1 MAGLFDKSL
10 QTGKRFESLNGRK
23 KMEHKKAGCPGR
35 QKYLS
40 GKRILP
46 KPISKD
52 TNIVDVI
59 DSMDA
64 YNGGRLRAA
73 CHLLRDKYSQED
85 VTVGLSLA
93 GALTP
98 AGLGPSTIIP
108 LMNHGFVDW
117 LTATGANMYHDM
129 HFAFNLPMFRGS
141 HNVDDADLRDKGV
154 TRIYDILF
162 DYEDVLMETDRR
174 LREILVRPEFQ
185 KEMGTR
191 EFYYHLG
198 KILNEYEKKNK
209 LGEVSVLAAAY
220 RNGIPVFTSSPG
232 DSTIGMN
239 VAGLELLAQA
249 SGLQDL
255 FKLKINPSIDVND
268 STAII
273 LNAKNYEKGKT
284 GVILIGGGSPKNFML
299 QTEPQIQEVLMIPEV
314 GQDYDINITDARP
327 DTGGLSGAPPS
338 EAASWGKIDP
348 TKLDETVTAYLDVTV
363 AFPIMTAYTIQTT
376 KPKKQKRLY
385 DRGQE
390 LREKLIKSYLE
401 NNKEV
406 EKLKELIR
414 KLS

>member
-1 MAGLFDKSL
+1 MKNNK
-10 QTGKRFESLNGRK
+10 QQ
-23 KMEHKKAGCPGR
+23 CPGKA
-35 QKYLS
+35 KYLA

-46 KPISKD
+46 QPITEKTD
-52 TNIVDVI
+52 IVKLI
-59 DSMDA
+59 DNMDA

-73 CHLLRDKYSQED
+73 CHLLRDRYSKED

-117 LTATGANMYHDM
+117 MTATGANMYHDI
-129 HFAFNLPMFRGS
+129 HFAFNLPMHRGS
-141 HNVDDADLRDKGV
+141 HTVDDADLRAKGI

-174 LREILVRPEFQ
+174 LREILTRPEFQ

-191 EFYYHLG
+191 EFYHHLG
-198 KILNEYEKKNK
+198 KIVNELEEKDN
-209 LGEVSVLAAAY
+209 LGQVSILAAAY

-239 VAGLELLAQA
+239 VAGLELLAEA
-249 SGLQDL
+249 AGLKSL
-255 FKLKINPSIDVND
+255 FKLKINPSMDVND
-268 STAII
+268 STAIV
-273 LNAKNYEKGKT
+273 LNAKRYEKGKT
-284 GVILIGGGSPKNFML
+284 AVILIGGGSPKNFML
-299 QTEPQIQEVLMIPEV
+299 QTEPQIQEVLMIPEM

-338 EAASWGKIDP
+338 EAASWWKIDP
-348 TKLDETVTAYLDVTV
+348 TKLDETVTAYLDATV
-363 AFPIMTAYTIQTT
+363 AFPLMTAYTIQTT
-376 KPKKQKRLY
+376 KPKKLKRLY

-390 LREKLIKSYLE
+390 LHEKLIKSYLE

-406 EKLKELIR
+406 EKLKSLIK

>member
-1 MAGLFDKSL
+1 
-10 QTGKRFESLNGRK
+10 
-23 KMEHKKAGCPGR
+23 MEHNKSNCPHKA
-35 QKYLS
+35 KYLS

-46 KPISKD
+46 QPIDKNTD
-52 TNIVDVI
+52 ITKLI
-59 DSMDA
+59 DNLDA
-64 YNGGRLRAA
+64 YNGGRMRAA
-73 CHLLRDKYSQED
+73 CHLMRDRYSKED

-98 AGLGPSTIIP
+98 AGLGLSTIIP

-117 LTATGANMYHDM
+117 IVATGANMYHDI
-129 HFAFNLPMFRGS
+129 HYALNLPMFRGS
-141 HNVDDADLRDKGV
+141 HNVDDVDLRDKGI

-191 EFYYHLG
+191 EFYYLLG
-198 KILNEYEKKNK
+198 KILSELEQKNN
-209 LGEVSVLAAAY
+209 LGQVSILAAAY

-239 VAGLELLAQA
+239 VAGLELLAEA
-249 SGLQDL
+249 KGLKDK

-268 STAII
+268 STAIV
-273 LNAKNYEKGKT
+273 LNAKRYEKGKT
-284 GVILIGGGSPKNFML
+284 GVILIGGGSPKNFVL
-299 QTEPQIQEVLMIPEV
+299 QTEPQIQEVLMIPEL

-327 DTGGLSGAPPS
+327 DTGGLSGASPS

-348 TKLDETVTAYLDVTV
+348 KQLEETVTAYLDVTL
-363 AFPIMTAYTIQTT
+363 AFPILTAYTIQNTN
-376 KPKKQKRLY
+376 PKKQKRLY
-385 DRGQE
+385 DRGEE
-390 LREKLIKSYLE
+390 LRKKLIESYLE

-406 EKLKELIR
+406 EQLKTLINKLPV
-414 KLS
+414 

>member
-1 MAGLFDKSL
+1 MAKHKLS
-10 QTGKRFESLNGRK
+10 RS
-23 KMEHKKAGCPGR
+23 KKAE
-35 QKYLS
+35 YLS

-46 KPISKD
+46 EPISKATD
-52 TNIVDVI
+52 IVKLI
-59 DSMDA
+59 DNMDA

-73 CHLLRDKYSQED
+73 CHLLRDRYSQED

-98 AGLGPSTIIP
+98 AGLGPSAIIP

-117 LTATGANMYHDM
+117 LSATGANMYHDL
-129 HFAFNLPMFRGS
+129 HFAFNLPMHRGS
-141 HNVDDADLRDKGV
+141 HTVDDADLREKGV

-191 EFYYHLG
+191 EFYHHLG
-198 KILNEYEKKNK
+198 KILNDLEEKNK
-209 LGEVSVLAAAY
+209 LGQVSVLAAAY

-239 VAGLELLAQA
+239 VAGLELLAEA
-249 SGLQDL
+249 SGTQDL

-273 LNAKNYEKGKT
+273 LNAKKYENGKT
-284 GVILIGGGSPKNFML
+284 AVILIGGGSPKNFML
-299 QTEPQIQEVLMIPEV
+299 QTEPQIQEVLMIPEA

-348 TKLDETVTAYLDVTV
+348 TKLEETVTAYLDATV
-363 AFPIMTAYTIQTT
+363 ALPIMVAYVLQTT
-376 KPKKQKRLY
+376 RPKKQKRLY
-385 DRGQE
+385 YRAKE
-390 LREKLIKSYLE
+390 LHEKLVKSYLE
-401 NNKEV
+401 NNTEV
-406 EKLKELIR
+406 EKLKKLIK
-414 KLS
+414 KLNAESETERI

>member
-1 MAGLFDKSL
+1 MKHDKP
-10 QTGKRFESLNGRK
+10 
-23 KMEHKKAGCPGR
+23 GCPGKK
-35 QKYLS
+35 QYLS

-52 TNIVDVI
+52 TNIVSLVDN
-59 DSMDA
+59 MDA

-73 CHLLRDKYSQED
+73 CQLLKDRYSQED
-85 VTVGLSLA
+85 VTIGLSLA

-98 AGLGPSTIIP
+98 AGLGPSTVIP

-117 LTATGANMYHDM
+117 ITATGANMYHDL
-129 HFAFNLPMFRGS
+129 HFAFDLPMHRGS
-141 HNVDDADLRDKGV
+141 HSVDDADLRDKGV

-162 DYEDVLMETDRR
+162 DFEDVLMETDRL
-174 LREILVRPEFQ
+174 LRRMLLRQEFQ

-191 EFYYHLG
+191 EFYHLLG
-198 KILNEYEKKNK
+198 KVVNEFEQKNN
-209 LGEVSVLAAAY
+209 LGEVSIVAAAY

-239 VAGLELLAQA
+239 IAGLELLAEA
-249 SGLQDL
+249 AGLQDH

-273 LNAKNYEKGKT
+273 LNAKLYEKGKT
-284 GVILIGGGSPKNFML
+284 AVILIGGGSPKNFLL
-299 QTEPQIQEVLMIPEV
+299 QTEPQIQEILMIPEV
-314 GQDYDINITDARP
+314 GQDYDINVTDARP
-327 DTGGLSGAPPS
+327 DTGGLSGASPS

-348 TKLDETVTAYLDVTV
+348 TKLDEAVTAYLDVTV
-363 AFPIMTAYTIQTT
+363 AFPIMTAYAIQTT

-385 DRGQE
+385 ERGEE
-390 LREKLIKSYLE
+390 LRKKLIKSYLE

-406 EKLKELIR
+406 EELKNLMKKLQA
-414 KLS
+414 

>member
-1 MAGLFDKSL
+1 MGHSSKHHSDRH
-10 QTGKRFESLNGRK
+10 T
-23 KMEHKKAGCPGR
+23 
-35 QKYLS
+35 YLS

-46 KPISKD
+46 KPISESSD
-52 TNIVDVI
+52 IAGVI
-59 DSMDA
+59 DNMDA

-73 CHLLRDKYSQED
+73 CQLLRTKYSADD
-85 VTVGLSLA
+85 VTIGLSIA

-117 LTATGANMYHDM
+117 MVSTGANMYHDL
-129 HFAFNLPMFRGS
+129 HFAFDMPLFRGT
-141 HNVDDADLRDKGV
+141 HTVDDADLRDKGV

-162 DYEDVLMETDRR
+162 DYQDVLMATDRI
-174 LREILVRPEFQ
+174 LRMIMLRPEFQ

-191 EFYYHLG
+191 EFYHHLG
-198 KILNEYEKKNK
+198 KVVNDYEEKNN
-209 LGEVSVLAAAY
+209 LGQVSVLAAAY

-239 VAGLELLAQA
+239 VAGLELLADA
-249 SGLQDL
+249 AGLRDH
-255 FKLKINPSIDVND
+255 FRLKINPSLDVND

-273 LNAKNYEKGKT
+273 LNAKRNEHGKT
-284 GVILIGGGSPKNFML
+284 GVLLIGGGSPKNFLL

-348 TKLDETVTAYLDVTV
+348 TKLDETVTAYVDVTV
-363 AFPIMTAYTIQTT
+363 AFPLLVAYVLQTT
-376 KPKKQKRLY
+376 KPKNLKRLY
-385 DRGQE
+385 DRGEE
-390 LREKLIKSYLE
+390 LRATLVGAYLE
-401 NNKEV
+401 NNAEV
-406 EKLKELIR
+406 DELKGLMKKL
-414 KLS
+414 

>member
-1 MAGLFDKSL
+1 
-10 QTGKRFESLNGRK
+10 
-23 KMEHKKAGCPGR
+23 MEHHKSNCPSK

-46 KPISKD
+46 QPISEGTD
-52 TNIVDVI
+52 IVKLI
-59 DSMDA
+59 DNMDA

-73 CHLLRDKYSQED
+73 CHLLKDKYSQQD

-117 LTATGANMYHDM
+117 MTATGANMYHDI

-141 HNVDDADLRDKGV
+141 HNVNDADLRDKGV

-198 KILNEYEKKNK
+198 KILSKYEQKNK
-209 LGEVSVLAAAY
+209 LGEVSILAAAY

-249 SGLQDL
+249 SGLLDK
-255 FKLKINPSIDVND
+255 FKLKINSSIDVND

-273 LNAKNYEKGKT
+273 LNAKRYEKGKT

-348 TKLDETVTAYLDVTV
+348 TKLEETVTAYLDVTA
-363 AFPIMTAYTIQTT
+363 AFPLMVAYTIQTT
-376 KPKKQKRLY
+376 KPKRLKRLY

-406 EKLKELIR
+406 EKLKSLIK
-414 KLS
+414 KLGA

>member
-1 MAGLFDKSL
+1 MK
-10 QTGKRFESLNGRK
+10 KRNS
-23 KMEHKKAGCPGR
+23 ACPGKN
-35 QKYLS
+35 KYLC

-46 KPISKD
+46 SPITRKTD
-52 TNIVDVI
+52 IVRLI
-59 DSMDA
+59 DNLDA

-73 CHLLRDKYSQED
+73 CQLLRNKYSQKD

-98 AGLGPSTIIP
+98 AGLGPSAVIP

-117 LTATGANMYHDM
+117 LTATGANMYHDL
-129 HFAFNLPMFRGS
+129 HFALNLPMHRGS
-141 HNVDDADLRDKGV
+141 HTVDDADLRAKGV

-174 LREILVRPEFQ
+174 LRRILLRPEFQ

-191 EFYYHLG
+191 EFYHHLG
-198 KILNEYEKKNK
+198 KVMDEFERKNR
-209 LGEVSVLAAAY
+209 LGQVSIVAAAY

-239 VAGLELLAQA
+239 VAGLELLAEA
-249 SGLQDL
+249 AGLRHL

-273 LNAKNYEKGKT
+273 LNAKLYERGKT

-348 TKLDETVTAYLDVTV
+348 TKLEETVTAYLDVTL
-363 AFPIMTAYTIQTT
+363 AFPLMVAYVIQTAR
-376 KPKKQKRLY
+376 PKKLKRLY
-385 DRGQE
+385 DRGPE
-390 LREKLIKSYLE
+390 LHKKLIRSYLE
-401 NNKEV
+401 NNREV
-406 EKLKELIR
+406 NQLKSLIR
-414 KLS
+414 KLPV

>member
-1 MAGLFDKSL
+1 MARHK
-10 QTGKRFESLNGRK
+10 LN
-23 KMEHKKAGCPGR
+23 CPGKA
-35 QKYLS
+35 KYLS

-46 KPISKD
+46 EPISKTTD
-52 TNIVDVI
+52 IVKVVDN
-59 DSMDA
+59 MDA

-73 CHLLRDKYSQED
+73 CHLLRDRYSHED
-85 VTVGLSLA
+85 VTIGLSLA

-98 AGLGPSTIIP
+98 AGLGPSAIIP

-117 LTATGANMYHDM
+117 ITATGANMYHDI
-129 HFAFNLPMFRGS
+129 HYALNLPMFRGS
-141 HNVDDADLRDKGV
+141 HTVDDADLREKGV

-191 EFYYHLG
+191 EFYHHLG
-198 KILNEYEKKNK
+198 KILNDLEEKNK
-209 LGEVSVLAAAY
+209 LGQVSILAAAY
-220 RNGIPVFTSSPG
+220 RLGIPVFTSSPG

-239 VAGLELLAQA
+239 VAGLELLAEA
-249 SGLQDL
+249 SGLGDL

-273 LNAKNYEKGKT
+273 LNAKKYENGKT

-299 QTEPQIQEVLMIPEV
+299 QTEPQIQEVLMIPEA
-314 GQDYDINITDARP
+314 GQDYDINVTDARP

-363 AFPIMTAYTIQTT
+363 ALPIMAAYAIQTT
-376 KPKKQKRLY
+376 RPKKQKRLY
-385 DRGQE
+385 DRGDE
-390 LREKLIKSYLE
+390 LHKKLIKSYLE

-406 EKLKELIR
+406 EKLKKLIS
-414 KLS
+414 KLSA

>member
-1 MAGLFDKSL
+1 
-10 QTGKRFESLNGRK
+10 
-23 KMEHKKAGCPGR
+23 MEHKKEECLGKG
-35 QKYLS
+35 KYLA
-40 GKRILP
+40 GKRVLP
-46 KPISKD
+46 RPISKSSD
-52 TNIVDVI
+52 IKAII
-59 DSMDA
+59 DNMDA

-73 CHLLRDKYSQED
+73 CQLLHDKYSHED
-85 VTVGLSLA
+85 VTIGMSLA

-117 LTATGANMYHDM
+117 MTATGANMYHDL

-174 LREILVRPEFQ
+174 LRKIMLQPEFQ

-191 EFYYHLG
+191 EFYHHLG
-198 KILNEYEKKNK
+198 KVINEYEQKNN
-209 LGEVSVLAAAY
+209 LGEVSIIAAAY
-220 RNGIPVFTSSPG
+220 RNSIPIFTSSPG

-239 VAGLELLAQA
+239 VAGLELLAEA
-249 SGLQDL
+249 AGLQDK

-273 LNAKNYEKGKT
+273 LNAKKYEKGKT

-299 QTEPQIQEVLMIPEV
+299 QTEPQIQEVLMIPEA

-348 TKLDETVTAYLDVTV
+348 TKLEETVTAYIDVTV
-363 AFPIMTAYTIQTT
+363 AFPLMVAYVLQTT
-376 KPKKQKRLY
+376 KPKKLKRLY

-390 LREKLIKSYLE
+390 LREKLSKSYLE

-406 EKLKELIR
+406 EELRTLIKR
-414 KLS
+414 LSS

>member
-1 MAGLFDKSL
+1 MKDHKS
-10 QTGKRFESLNGRK
+10 N
-23 KMEHKKAGCPGR
+23 CPGKA
-35 QKYLS
+35 KYLA

-46 KPISKD
+46 KPIGKD
-52 TNIVDVI
+52 TDVVKLI
-59 DSMDA
+59 DNMDA

-73 CHLLRDKYSQED
+73 CHLLRDRFSQED

-117 LTATGANMYHDM
+117 MTATGANMYHDL
-129 HFAFNLPMFRGS
+129 HYAFNLPMFRGS
-141 HNVDDADLRDKGV
+141 HNVDDADLRAKGV

-174 LREILVRPEFQ
+174 LRAILVRPEFQ

-198 KILNEYEKKNK
+198 KIVNELEQKNN
-209 LGEVSVLAAAY
+209 LGEVSILAAAY

-239 VAGLELLAQA
+239 VAGIELLAEA
-249 SGLQDL
+249 AGLQDL

-268 STAII
+268 STAIV
-273 LNAKNYEKGKT
+273 LNAKRYEKGKAA
-284 GVILIGGGSPKNFML
+284 VILIGGGSPKNFML
-299 QTEPQIQEVLMIPEV
+299 QTEPQIQEVLMIPEM

-327 DTGGLSGAPPS
+327 DTGGLSGASPS

-348 TKLDETVTAYLDVTV
+348 TKLEETVTAYLDVTV
-363 AFPIMTAYTIQTT
+363 AFPLMTAYTIQAA
-376 KPKKQKRLY
+376 KPKKLKRLY
-385 DRGQE
+385 DRGDE
-390 LREKLIKSYLE
+390 LRQKLIESYLE

-406 EKLKELIR
+406 EKLKGLIR
-414 KLS
+414 KL

>member
-1 MAGLFDKSL
+1 MKHDKS
-10 QTGKRFESLNGRK
+10 N
-23 KMEHKKAGCPGR
+23 CPGTPPH
-35 QKYLS
+35 QSIGVGGKEKYLS

-46 KPISKD
+46 KPITED
-52 TNIVDVI
+52 TDIEKLI
-59 DSMDA
+59 DNMDA

-73 CHLLRDKYSQED
+73 CLLLKDRYSQED

-117 LTATGANMYHDM
+117 ITATGANMYHDL

-141 HNVDDADLRDKGV
+141 HNVDDADLRAKGV

-191 EFYYHLG
+191 EFYHHLG
-198 KILNEYEKKNK
+198 KIVNELEEKDN
-209 LGEVSVLAAAY
+209 LGQVSILAAAY

-239 VAGLELLAQA
+239 VAGLELLAEA
-249 SGLQDL
+249 AGLKSL
-255 FKLKINPSIDVND
+255 FKLKINPSMDVND
-268 STAII
+268 STAIV
-273 LNAKNYEKGKT
+273 LNAKRYEKGKT
-284 GVILIGGGSPKNFML
+284 AVILIGGGSPKNFML
-299 QTEPQIQEVLMIPEV
+299 QTEPQIQEVLMIPEM

-348 TKLDETVTAYLDVTV
+348 TKLDETVTAYLDATV
-363 AFPIMTAYTIQTT
+363 AFPLMTAYTIQTT
-376 KPKKQKRLY
+376 KPKKLKRLY

-390 LREKLIKSYLE
+390 LHEKLIKSYLE

-406 EKLKELIR
+406 EKLKSLIK

>member
-1 MAGLFDKSL
+1 MK
-10 QTGKRFESLNGRK
+10 KRKE
-23 KMEHKKAGCPGR
+23 CPGKM
-35 QKYLS
+35 KYLS

-46 KPISKD
+46 KPISAETD
-52 TNIVDVI
+52 IVRLI
-59 DSMDA
+59 DNMDA

-73 CHLLRDKYSQED
+73 CHLLKERYSKRD

-98 AGLGPSTIIP
+98 AGLGPSAIIP

-117 LTATGANMYHDM
+117 ITATGANMYHDL
-129 HFAFNLPMFRGS
+129 HYAFNLPLFRGS
-141 HNVDDADLRDKGV
+141 HQVDDTDLRDKGV

-162 DYEDVLMETDRR
+162 DYEDVLMETDRK
-174 LREILVRPEFQ
+174 LRKIMLLPEFQ

-191 EFYYHLG
+191 EFYFLLG
-198 KILNEYEKKNK
+198 KVMDAYEKKNRT
-209 LGEVSVLAAAY
+209 GEVSIVAAAY
-220 RNGIPVFTSSPG
+220 RNGIPIFTSSPG

-239 VAGLELLAQA
+239 VAGLELLAETK
-249 SGLQDL
+249 GLQDA

-273 LNAKNYEKGKT
+273 LNAKRYEKGKT

-363 AFPIMTAYTIQTT
+363 ALPLMVAYVVQTAR
-376 KPKKQKRLY
+376 PKKQKRLY
-385 DRGQE
+385 YRGQE
-390 LREKLIKSYLE
+390 LRKKLAASYLE
-401 NNKEV
+401 NNKEIAQLTKV
-406 EKLKELIR
+406 MKALR
-414 KLS
+414 G

>member
-1 MAGLFDKSL
+1 
-10 QTGKRFESLNGRK
+10 
-23 KMEHKKAGCPGR
+23 MEHKKSGCPGKA
-35 QKYLS
+35 KYLA

-46 KPISKD
+46 KPTSKD
-52 TNIVDVI
+52 TSIVSLI
-59 DSMDA
+59 DNMDA

-73 CHLLRDKYSQED
+73 CHLLRDRYSQED

-117 LTATGANMYHDM
+117 IVATGANMYHDI
-129 HFAFNLPMFRGS
+129 HYAFNLPMFRGT
-141 HNVDDADLRDKGV
+141 HTVDDADLKAKGV

-174 LREILVRPEFQ
+174 LREILIRPEFQ

-191 EFYYHLG
+191 EFYHLLG
-198 KILNEYEKKNK
+198 KILSDLEEKHN
-209 LGEVSVLAAAY
+209 LGQVSILAAAY

-239 VAGLELLAQA
+239 VAGLELLAEA
-249 SGLQDL
+249 SGLLDK

-273 LNAKNYEKGKT
+273 LNAKTYEKGKT
-284 GVILIGGGSPKNFML
+284 GVILIGGGSPKNFVL

-348 TKLDETVTAYLDVTV
+348 TKLEETVTAYLDVTV
-363 AFPIMTAYTIQTT
+363 AFPMMAAYAIQAA
-376 KPKKQKRLY
+376 KPKKLKRLY
-385 DRGQE
+385 DRADE
-390 LREKLIKSYLE
+390 LHKKLIESYLE

-406 EKLKELIR
+406 DKLRGLIR
-414 KLS
+414 KLD

>member
-1 MAGLFDKSL
+1 MKHNKSD
-10 QTGKRFESLNGRK
+10 
-23 KMEHKKAGCPGR
+23 CPGPLKGEVSPASPR
-35 QKYLS
+35 LGEAGPKADKAKYLS

-46 KPISKD
+46 KPIGRD
-52 TNIVDVI
+52 TDIVKLI
-59 DSMDA
+59 DNMDA

-73 CHLLRDKYSQED
+73 CHLLKDRYSQDD
-85 VTVGLSLA
+85 VTIGLSLA

-117 LTATGANMYHDM
+117 IVATGANMYHDL
-129 HFAFNLPMFRGS
+129 HYAFNLPMHRGS
-141 HNVDDADLRDKGV
+141 HTVDDVDLRAKGI

-191 EFYYHLG
+191 EFYHHLG
-198 KILNEYEKKNK
+198 KIVSELEEKNN
-209 LGEVSVLAAAY
+209 LGQVSILAAAY

-239 VAGLELLAQA
+239 VAGIELLAEA
-249 SGLQDL
+249 AGLRDK

-268 STAII
+268 STAIV
-273 LNAKNYEKGKT
+273 LNAKRYEKGKT
-284 GVILIGGGSPKNFML
+284 AVILIGGGSPKNFML
-299 QTEPQIQEVLMIPEV
+299 QTEPQIQEVLMIPEL

-348 TKLDETVTAYLDVTV
+348 TKLEETVTAYLDVTV

-376 KPKKQKRLY
+376 KPKKLKRLY
-385 DRGQE
+385 DRGDE
-390 LREKLIKSYLE
+390 LHKKLIESYLE

-406 EKLKELIR
+406 EKLKGLIR
-414 KLS
+414 KL

>member
-1 MAGLFDKSL
+1 MEHHKKDCPGKDKYL
-10 QTGKRFESLNGRK
+10 NGKRV
-23 KMEHKKAGCPGR
+23 
-35 QKYLS
+35 
-40 GKRILP
+40 LP
-46 KPISKD
+46 QPISKD
-52 TNIVDVI
+52 SNLAAII
-59 DSMDA
+59 DNMDA

-73 CHLLRDKYSQED
+73 CQLLKDKYSQED
-85 VTVGLSLA
+85 VTIGLSIA

-129 HFAFNLPMFRGS
+129 HFALNMPLYRGS

-162 DYEDVLMETDRR
+162 DYQDVLMETDKI
-174 LREILVRPEFQ
+174 LRKIMLRPEFQ

-191 EFYYHLG
+191 EFYHHLG
-198 KILNEYEKKNK
+198 KVLNDIEHQSNI
-209 LGEVSVLAAAY
+209 GQVSVLAAAY

-239 VAGLELLAQA
+239 IAGVELLAEA
-249 SGLQDL
+249 SGLLDK

-273 LNAKNYEKGKT
+273 LNAKQYEKGKT

-299 QTEPQIQEVLMIPEV
+299 QTEPQIQEVLMIPEA

-348 TKLDETVTAYLDVTV
+348 TKLEETVTAYVDVTV
-363 AFPIMTAYTIQTT
+363 AFPLMTAYVLQTT

-401 NNKEV
+401 NNKEI
-406 EKLKELIR
+406 EELKGLMR
-414 KLS
+414 KLSA

>member
-1 MAGLFDKSL
+1 MKHDKPNCPS
-10 QTGKRFESLNGRK
+10 
-23 KMEHKKAGCPGR
+23 KA
-35 QKYLS
+35 KYLA

-46 KPISKD
+46 TPISKD
-52 TNIVDVI
+52 TDIVSLVDN
-59 DSMDA
+59 MDA

-73 CHLLRDKYSQED
+73 CHLLRDRYSKED
-85 VTVGLSLA
+85 VTIGLSIA

-98 AGLGPSTIIP
+98 AGLGLSTIIP

-117 LTATGANMYHDM
+117 LSATGANMYHDL
-129 HFAFNLPMFRGS
+129 HYAFNLPMFRGS
-141 HNVDDADLRDKGV
+141 HNVDDADLRAKGV

-162 DYEDVLMETDRR
+162 DYEDVLMETDRI
-174 LREILVRPEFQ
+174 LREILIRPEFQ

-191 EFYYHLG
+191 EFYHHLG
-198 KILNEYEKKNK
+198 KILDEYEKKNN
-209 LGEVSVLAAAY
+209 LGQVSVLAAAY

-239 VAGLELLAQA
+239 IAGVELLAEA
-249 SGLQDL
+249 KGLKDK
-255 FKLKINPSIDVND
+255 FKLKINSSIDVND
-268 STAII
+268 STAIV
-273 LNAKNYEKGKT
+273 LNAKRYEKGKT

-299 QTEPQIQEVLMIPEV
+299 QTEPQIQEVLMIPEA

-348 TKLDETVTAYLDVTV
+348 TKLDETVTAYLDVTA
-363 AFPIMTAYTIQTT
+363 AFPIMVAYTIQST
-376 KPKKQKRLY
+376 KPKKLKRLY
-385 DRGQE
+385 DRGDE
-390 LREKLIKSYLE
+390 LRQKLIESYLE

-406 EKLKELIR
+406 EKLKNLIK